1 MLKIHDYP
9 NISIVSS
16 KDNIRINDSYLICD
30 DKDKKEIIDALKKA
44 FMDCPRSKES
54 MLREWKVHNAFY
66 QRGWFM
72 KSTKDVDLEY
82 RQTFP
87 IKLIYFIANMFIK
100 ERKDR

>member
-1 MLKIHDYP
+1 
-9 NISIVSS
+9 
-16 KDNIRINDSYLICD
+16 
-30 DKDKKEIIDALKKA
+30 
-44 FMDCPRSKES
+44 

-66 QRGWFM
+66 QRGWFT